1 MQRFVAYYRVSTKRQ
16 GESGLGL
23 DAQRDAVRAYV
34 AGRAVVAEFE
44 EVESGKKADRP
55 ALEAALRACRLH
67 GAILVIAKLDRLS
80 RSVTFIS
87 KLMDEGVQFVACDL
101 PHANALTVGIM
112 ASVAQFEREMISTR
126 TRQALAAAKARG
138 VVLGGR
144 RGDHRIED
152 HATVGRM
159 RSTRVRSERAT
170 SAAGDVMAVVED
182 IRGGGERSLQ
192 ALADELNARKIFA
205 PRGGLWSAGQVR
217 RTVLR
222 AQTVSPVDQ
231 KECLHQAS

>member
-16 GESGLGL
+16 GDSGLGL
-23 DAQRDAVRAYV
+23 DAQRDAVRGFV

-67 GAILVIAKLDRLS
+67 GATLVIAKLDRLS

-126 TRQALAAAKARG
+126 TRQALAAARARG

-152 HATVGRM
+152 YGEAGRQ
-159 RSTRVRSERAT
+159 RSARVRRVAADAT
-170 SAAGDVMAVVED
+170 AGDCLIAIED
-182 IRGGGERSLQ
+182 VRKEGAQSLRGV
-192 ALADELNARKIFA
+192 AAALNARRIPA
-205 PRGGLWSAGQVR
+205 PRGGEWSAGQVR
-217 RTVLR
+217 RVIMRTSGGGLG
-222 AQTVSPVDQ
+222 
-231 KECLHQAS
+231 

>member
-16 GESGLGL
+16 GDSGLGL
-23 DAQRDAVRAYV
+23 DAQRDAVRSFV
-34 AGRAVVAEFE
+34 AVRAVVAEFE

-55 ALEAALRACRLH
+55 ALEVALRACRLH
-67 GAILVIAKLDRLS
+67 GATLVIAKLDRLS

-144 RGDHRIED
+144 RGEHRIED
-152 HATVGRM
+152 HGARGREQ
-159 RSTRVRSERAT
+159 SAIVRCT
-170 SAAGDVMAVVED
+170 SADHRARDQMAVVEQ
-182 IRGGGERSLQ
+182 IRASGVTSFQGVAR
-192 ALADELNARKIFA
+192 ELNARGVGAAK
-205 PRGGLWSAGQVR
+205 GGLWSAGQVR
-217 RTVLR
+217 RLMMRV
-222 AQTVSPVDQ
+222 
-231 KECLHQAS
+231 AS

>member
-16 GESGLGL
+16 GDSGLGL
-23 DAQRDAVRAYV
+23 EAQREAVRSFV

-44 EVESGKKADRP
+44 EIESGKKADRP

-67 GAILVIAKLDRLS
+67 GATLVIAKLDRLS

-152 HATVGRM
+152 HGAEGRARSAMVRASMADATAEDVG
-159 RSTRVRSERAT
+159 
-170 SAAGDVMAVVED
+170 AVVD
-182 IRGGGERSLQ
+182 GLLASGPMSYRGVAV
-192 ALADELNARKIFA
+192 ALNDRGVRA
-205 PRGGLWSAGQVR
+205 PRGGEWSAGQVR
-217 RTVLR
+217 RVLNR
-222 AQTVSPVDQ
+222 RSGGVG
-231 KECLHQAS
+231 KCLQLAG